1 VPLAW
6 LADHYRRT
14 WIIAAGMA
22 LWSVMTM
29 LCGMA
34 GSFPALF
41 ATRLGVGVGEAT
53 LSPAA
58 WSMLADLFERRR
70 LPAAMGLYAAGL
82 FIGAGVAMIA
92 GGQIVDAVE
101 ASPALA
107 P

>member
-70 LPAAMGLYAAGL
+70 LPAAMGSMRRGCSSARGWR
-82 FIGAGVAMIA
+82 
-92 GGQIVDAVE
+92 
-101 ASPALA
+101 
-107 P
+107 